1 MPVMVKDHTSTG
13 PSVYDVRRLETGKTD
28 QRVTVLAGQGSRP
41 ESQSPEPT

>member
-13 PSVYDVRRLETGKTD
+13 PSVYDVRRLETEKTD
-28 QRVTVLAGQGSRP
+28 KLVTVLAGQGSRP